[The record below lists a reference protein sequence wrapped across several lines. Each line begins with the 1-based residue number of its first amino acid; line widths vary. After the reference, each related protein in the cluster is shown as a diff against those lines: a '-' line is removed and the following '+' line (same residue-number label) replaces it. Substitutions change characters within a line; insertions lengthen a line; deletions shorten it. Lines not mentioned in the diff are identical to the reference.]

1 MGAGRRS
8 VRGVLALDRQVD
20 RLDRPASQARERPTS
35 GHEFGSGSRRCPRS
49 TPSLSEPREPTQL
62 MYDYDLIC
70 IGSGPAGQ
78 RAAVQA
84 AKLGKRACVVERRF
98 QYGGV
103 CTETGTI
110 PSKTF
115 REAVKGFRAYQRL
128 AKTHSPATSTRP
140 EMSDLLGRVAE
151 VIGKEAEV
159 VRDQLARN
167 EVDLINGTA
176 RFVDEHTV
184 EIWTGS
190 GTRRVTFENAM
201 IAVGTRPVEPKG
213 VPVDGQTILTSDDI
227 ISLEKLPRTMV
238 VVGSGVIGVEY
249 ASMFAQLGVQV
260 TVVDKRVRPL
270 DFLDHEITDDLVHQ
284 MRRNYVT
291 FRGGEGVESIDIV
304 EMPQKKG
311 VVRLDS
317 GKFLVADVVLFSAGR
332 QGATDRLGLDSIGV
346 EPTKRGLLEVDAH
359 YRTACPNV
367 YAAGDVI
374 GYPALAATSAEQGRL
389 SACHM
394 FDQSTESMPEHYP
407 VGIYS
412 IPEIS
417 MVGPTEQELT
427 EKKIPYETGIARY
440 REIARGQI
448 LGDDSGL
455 FKMIF
460 RRDDKRLLA
469 VHCIGTGATE
479 LVHVGQAVLA
489 LGGGLDY
496 FLSTV
501 FNYPTLAECYKVAA
515 YNAANKLR
523 LAEIF
528 EQREHV
534 KVDVTS
540 EDEPVRDVA

>member
-1 MGAGRRS
+1 
-8 VRGVLALDRQVD
+8 
-20 RLDRPASQARERPTS
+20 
-35 GHEFGSGSRRCPRS
+35 
-49 TPSLSEPREPTQL
+49 
-62 MYDYDLIC
+62 MYDYDLVC

-84 AKLGKRACVVERRF
+84 AKLGKRACVIERRF

-103 CTETGTI
+103 CNETGTI

-115 REAVKGFRAYQRL
+115 REAVRGFKQYQRQ
-128 AKTHSPATSTRP
+128 ARKHTAGTAARP
-140 EMSDLLGRVAE
+140 RMADLLDRVSS
-151 VIGKEAEV
+151 VIGTEAEV

-167 EVDLINGTA
+167 DVDLMNGSA
-176 RFVDEHTV
+176 RFVDEHTIEV
-184 EIWTGS
+184 WTNS
-190 GTRRVTFENAM
+190 GTRSITFANAM
-201 IAVGTRPVEPKG
+201 IAVGTRPVEPRG
-213 VPVDGQTILTSDDI
+213 VPVDGQTVLTSDDI
-227 ISLEKLPRTMV
+227 VSLEQLPRTMV

-260 TVVDKRVRPL
+260 TVVDKRTRPL

-317 GKFLVADVVLFSAGR
+317 GKFIVADTVLFSAGR
-332 QGATDRLGLDSIGV
+332 QGATDGLGLENIGV
-346 EPTKRGLLEVDAH
+346 EPDKRGRIEVDAN
-359 YRTACPNV
+359 YRSSCPNV

-389 SACHM
+389 AACHM
-394 FDQSTESMPEHYP
+394 FEQGACEMPEHYP

-427 EKKIPYETGIARY
+427 EQRVPYETGIARY

-448 LGDDSGL
+448 LGDESGL

-460 RRDDKRLLA
+460 HRETRQLLA

-523 LAEIF
+523 MAEIF
-528 EQREHV
+528 EQREHERCEI
-534 KVDVTS
+534 DS
-540 EDEPVRDVA
+540 EELPERAA